1 MLLSTLFL
9 IPFPKG
15 GVSEIL
21 YIQLISFWNLLMMYK
36 GNKRVNNRLDS

>member
-36 GNKRVNNRLDS
+36 GNKRSNSQITS